1 MAKLGLPMPGDFYQR
16 HQSALGN
23 AQNAASNM
31 GTYEQNRISNA
42 LRQEELAQR
51 LELENRRMD
60 ISEQQHR
67 DQLSAAEPS
76 TGDRIGRGIALGAS
90 GYAVGSSAGGALAN
104 WGGQSA
110 SGVTSWSGYGGLIGG
125 AVGVASAFF

>member
-1 MAKLGLPMPGDFYQR
+1 MKLPMPDSFFARSQA
-16 HQSALGN
+16 SANAAGTMLGN
-23 AQNAASNM
+23 MA
-31 GTYEQNRISNA
+31 TYEQNLANNA
-42 LRQEELAQR
+42 LRQEEMAQR

-60 ISEQQHR
+60 IAERQHR

-76 TGDRIGRGIALGAS
+76 TGDRIGRGVSMGAAGYGLGSA
-90 GYAVGSSAGGALAN
+90 AGGALAN
-104 WGGQSA
+104 WRGQGA